1 MYSETMFKNMV
12 IISDYTLAF
21 NSRNGVFVVVNAAPM
36 PPCPRCGG
44 ELSYRD
50 SRMRIRQ
57 REGGIKEH
65 LLIRRLCCP
74 CCHSY
79 HNELP
84 DCLVPHKHYDAETI
98 SGVLDGI
105 VTPDDEDAEDYPCMA
120 TMRRWIYWFR
130 GNIANMEGSLRRAG
144 HSVLRL
150 GDEILFSGH
159 SLLEDMRA
167 SFQDWLERTLRI
179 IYNSG
184 GTLPAVA

>member
-1 MYSETMFKNMV
+1 MV

-21 NSRNGVFVVVNAAPM
+21 NSLLGIFEVVSAAPA

-50 SRMRIRQ
+50 SRMRIRK

-65 LLIRRLCCP
+65 LLIRRLRCS

-105 VTPDDEDAEDYPCMA
+105 ITPDDEDAEDYPCMA
-120 TMRRWIYWFR
+120 TMCRWICWFC

-144 HSVLRL
+144 HAALRL
-150 GDEILFSGH
+150 GNEILSSGH
-159 SLLEDMRA
+159 SLLEDMRG
-167 SFQDWLERTLRI
+167 SFQDWLERILRI

-184 GTLPAVA
+184 GSLPARV